1 MAQGRI
7 LQKEK
12 MTDSQRARIE
22 EFTRGFTSRAK
33 AGMADR
39 DLLKFLNL
47 DLGSVHA
54 YSIKGEL
61 EKDTSKPE
69 GAEFNYMVNGVSLY
83 ACAGRDVEVT
93 LEECKYGD
101 YVRIVLAPNSLVV
114 LDIDKL

>member
-39 DLLKFLNL
+39 DLL
-47 DLGSVHA
+47 
-54 YSIKGEL
+54 
-61 EKDTSKPE
+61 
-69 GAEFNYMVNGVSLY
+69 
-83 ACAGRDVEVT
+83 
-93 LEECKYGD
+93 
-101 YVRIVLAPNSLVV
+101 
-114 LDIDKL
+114 